1 MATDITQ
8 SAPPQCLDHIV
19 FDHVTKEFH
28 TRSGIVRAL
37 DDVTLTI
44 KRGSISAVIGHS
56 GAGKS
61 TLVRLINGLETPT
74 KGRILV
80 DGTDV
85 AQLSDKAMRPLRA
98 DIGMIFQQFNLFGSR
113 TIYDNVAYPL
123 KLARWK
129 KADEKKRVTDLLS
142 FVGLTSKAWDHPDQL
157 SGGQKQRVGIARALA
172 TRPSILLADES
183 TSALD
188 PETTADVLSLL
199 ERVNSELGVTVV
211 VITHEMEVVRSIAQQ
226 VSVLEAGHLV
236 ESGSAR
242 QVFAHPKSETTQHFL
257 ATIIGQHP
265 SGEEQ
270 ARLQAE
276 NPGARLVDVS
286 SVASDAF
293 GEALARIGSTGVT
306 FQIVHGG
313 VIEVHDGSLGN
324 YTVAL
329 SGPDQAVEQA
339 AHILNDVSH
348 SAAPAAP
355 ATTPAILEEARS

>member
-1 MATDITQ
+1 MATDVTPA
-8 SAPPQCLDHIV
+8 SAPQCPDHIV
-19 FDHVTKEFH
+19 FDHVTKDFH
-28 TRSGIVRAL
+28 TRTGSVRAL
-37 DDVTLTI
+37 DDVSLAI

-74 KGRILV
+74 SGRVLV

-85 AQLSDKAMRPLRA
+85 SQLSDKAMRPLRA

-123 KLARWK
+123 KLAHWK
-129 KADEKKRVTDLLS
+129 KAQEKERVTELLS

-172 TRPSILLADES
+172 TKPSILLADES

-199 ERVNSELGVTVV
+199 KRVNEVLGVTVV

-236 ESGSAR
+236 ETGSTQ
-242 QVFAHPKSETTQHFL
+242 QVFAHPKSETTERFL
-257 ATIIGQHP
+257 STIIGQHP
-265 SGEEQ
+265 SGEEE
-270 ARLQAE
+270 ARLRAE

-286 SVASDAF
+286 SVSSDAF
-293 GEALARIGSTGVT
+293 GDALARIGQTEAS
-306 FQIVHGG
+306 FRIIHGG
-313 VIEVHDGSLGN
+313 VIKVHGGSLGN

-329 SGPDQAVEQA
+329 SGPDGAVEKA
-339 AHILNDVSH
+339 ARILADASH
-348 SAAPAAP
+348 TASTT
-355 ATTPAILEEARS
+355 ATSQEDH

>member
-1 MATDITQ
+1 MATDITPS
-8 SAPPQCLDHIV
+8 SAPQCPDHIV
-19 FDHVTKEFH
+19 FEHVTKEFR
-28 TRSGIVRAL
+28 TRSGTVRAL
-37 DDVTLTI
+37 DDVSLAI

-74 KGRILV
+74 RGRVLV

-85 AQLSDKAMRPLRA
+85 SQLSDKAMRPLRA

-123 KLARWK
+123 KLAHWK
-129 KADEKKRVTDLLS
+129 KADEKKRVTELLS

-172 TRPSILLADES
+172 TKPSILLADES

-199 ERVNSELGVTVV
+199 KRVNAELGVTVV

-226 VSVLEAGHLV
+226 VSVLAAGHLV

-242 QVFAHPKSETTQHFL
+242 QVFTHPQSETTQRFL

-270 ARLQAE
+270 ARLQSE
-276 NPGARLVDVS
+276 NPDARLVDVS
-286 SVASDAF
+286 SVASHSF
-293 GEALARIGSTGVT
+293 GDALARISRTGAS

-329 SGPDQAVEQA
+329 SGPAQAVEQA
-339 AHILNDVSH
+339 ARILDEVSN
-348 SAAPAAP
+348 SAAPTAS
-355 ATTPAILEEARS
+355 ATVPTPTEEAH

>member
-1 MATDITQ
+1 MATDITPS
-8 SAPPQCLDHIV
+8 SAPQCPDHIV
-19 FDHVTKEFH
+19 FEHVTKEFR
-28 TRSGIVRAL
+28 TRSDTVRAL
-37 DDVTLTI
+37 DDVSLAI

-74 KGRILV
+74 RGRVLV

-85 AQLSDKAMRPLRA
+85 SQLSDKAMRPLRA

-123 KLARWK
+123 KLTHWK
-129 KADEKKRVTDLLS
+129 KADEKKRVTELLS

-172 TRPSILLADES
+172 TKPSILLADES

-199 ERVNSELGVTVV
+199 KRVNAELGVTVV

-226 VSVLEAGHLV
+226 VSVLAAGHLV

-242 QVFAHPKSETTQHFL
+242 QVFTHPQSETTQRFL

-270 ARLQAE
+270 ARLQSE
-276 NPGARLVDVS
+276 NPDARLVDVS
-286 SVASDAF
+286 SVASHSF
-293 GEALARIGSTGVT
+293 GDALARISRTGAS

-329 SGPDQAVEQA
+329 SGPAQAVEQA
-339 AHILNDVSH
+339 ARILDEVSN
-348 SAAPAAP
+348 SAAPTAS
-355 ATTPAILEEARS
+355 ATVPTPTEEAH